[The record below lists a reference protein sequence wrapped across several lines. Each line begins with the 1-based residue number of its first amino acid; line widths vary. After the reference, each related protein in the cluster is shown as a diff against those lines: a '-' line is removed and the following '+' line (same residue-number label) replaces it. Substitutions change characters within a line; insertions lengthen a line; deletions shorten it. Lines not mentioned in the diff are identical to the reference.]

1 MRPYVTVNL
10 AMSAD
15 GKISTRERRQVRISG
30 PRDFGRVDIL
40 KAGQDAIIVGI
51 GTVLADNPSLTV
63 KSPALREER
72 RRAGKDEDPVRVVVD
87 SQARTPPGADI
98 LRKGTGERIIA
109 VAESAPGERVERL
122 RDRATVLVAGKDR
135 VDPDRLLS
143 LLHDLGIRRVMIE
156 GGGTL
161 IWGFFSRALVDE
173 FCTFVGPVIIG
184 GKDAPTPAD
193 GEGFVRE
200 GDFVLLEPP
209 TVTECDGGVI
219 LRWKV
224 RAAG

>member
-30 PRDFGRVDIL
+30 PRDYGRVDVL
-40 KAGQDAIIVGI
+40 KAGQDAVVVGI
-51 GTVLADNPSLTV
+51 GTILADNPSLTV
-63 KSPALREER
+63 KSPVLREDR
-72 RRAGKDEDPVRVVVD
+72 RRNGKDENPVRVVVD
-87 SQARTPPGADI
+87 SQARTPPEADI
-98 LRKGTGERIIA
+98 LQKGTGERIIA
-109 VAESAPGERVERL
+109 VAESAPGDRVERL
-122 RDRATVLVAGKDR
+122 RVRATVLTAGKDR
-135 VDPDRLLS
+135 VDLARLLR
-143 LLHDLGIRRVMIE
+143 LLHERGIRKVMVE

-173 FCTFVGPVIIG
+173 FYTFVGPVIIG

-209 TVTECDGGVI
+209 TVTECDGGVM

-224 RAAG
+224 RPTG